1 MNVNNA
7 DVNLANDFAKL
18 RDMKN
23 ELRRLEESISRRAER
38 SPVTAA
44 DEARMLDDQAR
55 ADSAY
60 QAANRRAPPALPLE
74 QPSAYRRRL
83 ADGVKAYSPR
93 WQQADL
99 ASMPDDALAVV
110 EQQIY
115 ADAVANG
122 RTHGLKP
129 HEIRERLTE
138 SGGGHKVI
146 EFYGGEEAHFTRQF
160 SRPPRLGV
168 LKSQAEYTQM
178 SRDANMARIDQI
190 IRQRPVPQPL
200 RTGF

>member
-1 MNVNNA
+1 MNNA

-23 ELRRLEESISRRAER
+23 ELRRLEESLSRRAER

-115 ADAVANG
+115 ADAVPTVGPTALS
-122 RTHGLKP
+122 RMRFASASRRAVEVIRSSSSMAARRRISPASSRARHGSGCSS
-129 HEIRERLTE
+129 RRL
-138 SGGGHKVI
+138 SMH
-146 EFYGGEEAHFTRQF
+146 R
-160 SRPPRLGV
+160 
-168 LKSQAEYTQM
+168 
-178 SRDANMARIDQI
+178 
-190 IRQRPVPQPL
+190 
-200 RTGF
+200 

>member
-122 RTHGLKP
+122 RTHGLS
-129 HEIRERLTE
+129 RMRFA
-138 SGGGHKVI
+138 SG
-146 EFYGGEEAHFTRQF
+146 
-160 SRPPRLGV
+160 SRRAAAAI
-168 LKSQAEYTQM
+168 KSLNFMAARKRISPASSRVRHGSGCSGRTQNM
-178 SRDANMARIDQI
+178 SR
-190 IRQRPVPQPL
+190 
-200 RTGF
+200 